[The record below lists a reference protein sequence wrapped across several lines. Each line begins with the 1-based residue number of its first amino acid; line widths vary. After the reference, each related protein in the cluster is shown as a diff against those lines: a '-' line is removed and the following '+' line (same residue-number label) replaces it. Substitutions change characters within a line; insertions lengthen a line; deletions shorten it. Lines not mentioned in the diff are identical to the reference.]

1 MLIADL
7 KKLAIGN
14 WQLEM
19 FWLVAESL

>member
-1 MLIADL
+1 MPIADL